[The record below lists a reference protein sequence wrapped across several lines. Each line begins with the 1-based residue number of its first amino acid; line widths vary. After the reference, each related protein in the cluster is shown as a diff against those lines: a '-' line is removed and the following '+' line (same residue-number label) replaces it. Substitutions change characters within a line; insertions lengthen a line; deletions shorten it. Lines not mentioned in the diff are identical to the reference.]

1 MQGAIENNIHYLVE
15 LDRNNKSEA
24 DFLKEAEDLLVE
36 EIEPIIQKKVKRDS
50 DWYFYLWYYFW
61 KLRLI

>member
-36 EIEPIIQKKVKRDS
+36 EIEPIIQKKVKRT
-50 DWYFYLWYYFW
+50 W
-61 KLRLI
+61 